1 MYSITKKWFHK
12 RKDLYKGRDLETLY
26 TLTDTYHKIA
36 RLDLKTGI
44 SYHVRGD
51 REESEYL
58 DLLGGKGSRDVPYD
72 KWMNRMLKELIHPD
86 YSEEFN
92 ARFNVESLR
101 QSIDSGNFRQ
111 TLVYKC
117 RSRVGGEYHWMQAEY
132 VSRRNEPVSDEM
144 FFYIRDVDEQWIMAE
159 KERRELRKAL
169 ERADRENRASLEFLE
184 NFSENLMVSVSSI
197 LNMNRNALRTMDKG
211 QPEICRRYLAMSNSV
226 AAYLL
231 PLFTDLVELSHFQKK
246 GVTLMYECFD
256 IYHLTEMC
264 HEYCHDLVRDRGISL
279 MWSVELHGYYIG
291 DENLIQLVLVNILEN
306 AVKFNRSGGN
316 IKLTAEMLDG
326 VGTTDIFLICVTDSG
341 IGISPEEKKC
351 LFDPFH
357 RGLHK
362 TSDLQH
368 EVSFRQGPGIGLCV
382 AKSILDAMGG
392 NIRVESEPGAGT
404 EVTIQFALQ
413 RAQSSALPNPV
424 QYQAAM
430 GRR

>member
-1 MYSITKKWFHK
+1 MYSFLKKRFHK
-12 RKDLYKGRDLETLY
+12 RKRVTMRGSRDLEALY
-26 TLTDTYHKIA
+26 NMTDTYHEIA
-36 RLDLKTGI
+36 LLDLKTGI
-44 SYHVRGD
+44 SHHVGGD
-51 REESEYL
+51 PERS
-58 DLLGGKGSRDVPYD
+58 DDPDMSGGETSYD
-72 KWMNRMLKELIHPD
+72 KWMERMSRELLHPD
-86 YSEEFN
+86 YSEEFH

-101 QSIDSGNFRQ
+101 QSVDRGDSRQ

-117 RSRVGGEYHWMQAEY
+117 RSQVGGDYHWMQAEY
-132 VSRRNEPVSDEM
+132 VAKSQKPVSDEI
-144 FFYIRDVDEQWIMAE
+144 FYYIRDVNDWWITAE
-159 KERRELRKAL
+159 KERQELQKAL
-169 ERADRENRASLEFLE
+169 ERSERENRASLEFLE

-197 LNMNRNALRTMDKG
+197 LNMNCNALRTMEKG
-211 QPEICRRYLAMSNSV
+211 QMELSQRYLSMSNSV

-256 IYHLTEMC
+256 IHHLTEMC
-264 HEYCHDLVRDRGISL
+264 HEYCHDLVRDKRISL
-279 MWSVELHGYYIG
+279 MWSGDLHGYYLG

-306 AVKFNRSGGN
+306 AVKFNHSGGYVR
-316 IKLTAEMLDG
+316 LMAEILDG
-326 VGTTDIFLICVTDSG
+326 VGTTDIFLIRVTDNG

-362 TSDLQH
+362 ASDLQH
-368 EVSFRQGPGIGLCV
+368 PVSFRQGPGIGLCV

-413 RAQSSALPNPV
+413 RAQGAAMLNPM
-424 QYQAAM
+424 QYKAAM